1 MDMSGLK
8 KNGRNT
14 LKIVIAGS
22 RTITDI
28 AALQFAIDRSD
39 FPITEVVSGC
49 ARGVD
54 TLGEQW
60 ANSEGVPV
68 SYWPANW
75 ARFGRAAGKY
85 RNSEMAAYA
94 DGAIVLWDG
103 DSRGTLDMIDRMRR
117 CGKPVEV
124 WMKSGDGFLLIN

>member
-1 MDMSGLK
+1 MCKSDSY
-8 KNGRNT
+8 RV
-14 LKIVIAGS
+14 IIAGS
-22 RTITDI
+22 RGITDYSILELAI
-28 AALQFAIDRSD
+28 AQTD
-39 FPITEVVSGC
+39 FSIGNVVSGC

-54 TLGEQW
+54 TLGERW
-60 ANSEGVPV
+60 ARENGVPLSTFPV
-68 SYWPANW
+68 NW
-75 ARFGRAAGKY
+75 SRFGRAAGKY

>member
-1 MDMSGLK
+1 M
-8 KNGRNT
+8 
-14 LKIVIAGS
+14 
-22 RTITDI
+22 
-28 AALQFAIDRSD
+28 
-39 FPITEVVSGC
+39 SGC

-54 TLGEQW
+54 TLGELW
-60 ANSEGVPV
+60 AIEHSIPIHKF
-68 SYWPANW
+68 PADW

-117 CGKPVEV
+117 AGKPVEV
-124 WMKSGDGFLLIN
+124 WMKSGADFVLLP